1 MLRSKTILFN
11 YNINYCVIIRS
22 SQLNV
27 ELIEQLSTQQDKV
40 GKLRQLLK
48 VATQKILERSQ
59 VPHNLE
65 GTCVVIT

>member
-59 VPHNLE
+59 VPPNLE
-65 GTCVVIT
+65 GTYVVMN